1 MNAEDIIDLLP
12 AEFAARLQCDPFFAN
27 IPVVVFEKGNLATE
41 IAKAQAVITEANG
54 KHGLAVIIPQLIAN
68 DLSNNLQFGPMTLFL
83 TFQVIENVEQNNK
96 AETGTG
102 ISARKCA
109 RKIRDVI
116 KNCNLIGLVQNM
128 ETQNPCIEPITI
140 KDQADNYVI
149 YQVNFKCL
157 EVSQQVITQVQMPT
171 IAASGTPTAPTF
183 TLACAT
189 PGAQI
194 WYTVD
199 DSPVYNGDQTVYPG
213 STAVQYTAP
222 VPLVPG
228 TPVTVRFA
236 AFPSQGL
243 AVAGQIASAVN
254 RFTITAIPVQ

>member
-12 AEFAARLQCDPFFAN
+12 GEFQARLQCDPFFTN
-27 IPVVVFEKGNLATE
+27 LPVVVFEKGSLATE
-41 IAKAQAVITEANG
+41 LARARAVITEANG
-54 KHGLAVIIPQLIAN
+54 KHGVAVIIPQLVAN

-102 ISARKCA
+102 LSARKVA

-116 KNCNLIGLVQNM
+116 KGCNLIGLVQNM
-128 ETQNPCIEPITI
+128 ETDNPCIEPITI
-140 KDQADNYVI
+140 KDQSENIVI

-157 EVSQQVITQVQMPT
+157 EVSQEVITQVQLPAIT
-171 IAASGTPTAPTF
+171 ASGTPTAPTF

-189 PGAQI
+189 PGAAI

-199 DSPVYNGDQTVYPG
+199 DSPVYNGDNTVYPG
-213 STAVQYTAP
+213 STAVLYTAP
-222 VPLVPG
+222 VPVIPG

-236 AFPSQGL
+236 AFLDG
-243 AVAGQIASAVN
+243 AIASSVN
-254 RFTITAIPVQ
+254 RFTLVAVPVS